1 MIVYLQPKSAFS
13 KSIPRSDTLFGAIC
27 WSISVLYGVKELED
41 LLECYIEEKAPFI
54 ISSMFPYI
62 KRDGKSKDREQE
74 QNGQNEQNRL
84 INSEDQKKE
93 NSKENS
99 NNKEDSKK
107 RVIHLLPR
115 PLLKPMLETDFCDKE
130 KYERNKKEKK
140 VKLVSKTVFDSIID
154 GTYNSKREEYD
165 IKAGVLLTKEECK
178 ELSKFSAFWQ
188 EDERARNSINRV
200 TNVTNLY
207 HEPIVTACQKED
219 WKSGFYF
226 LVKFGEGFKKKY
238 YSVVKSALNFL
249 EEKGF
254 GGNSSVGFGQC
265 SVEVE
270 DRDLISNQ
278 VDGDRL
284 VVLSLMH
291 PSEKDYK
298 HLDKNRFTT
307 YIELEKRK
315 GFLERSY
322 IGGMESRV
330 WKPTLFMLAEGS
342 TFVCDNNREIYGK
355 LYEEKKETYQNL
367 GFSVRINGLAYTVAM
382 KGVAG

>member
-27 WSISVLYGVKELED
+27 WAISLLYGVKKLEC

-62 KRDGKSKDREQE
+62 KWDGKSKDEE
-74 QNGQNEQNRL
+74 N
-84 INSEDQKKE
+84 KE
-93 NSKENS
+93 NKENGKNKLIDS
-99 NNKEDSKK
+99 QDETRENDIVSVNNKEDSKK
-107 RVIHLLPR
+107 QIIHLLPR
-115 PLLKPMLETDFCDKE
+115 PLLKPMLETNFCDKE

-188 EDERARNSINRV
+188 EGERARNSINRI

-226 LVKFGEGFKKKY
+226 LVKFGGDFKQDY

-298 HLDKNRFTT
+298 HLDKNRFTA

-355 LYEEKKETYQNL
+355 LHKEKEETYQNL